1 MASYKTQGIILKR
14 TNLGEADRIL
24 TIYTKNKGKIKV
36 VAKGVRKTL
45 SKLAGHLEL
54 FCLTKLE
61 IAEGRNLDI
70 ITGADT
76 LKCFIKIRSN
86 LEATNTAY
94 YLAEIVQNLMAENQS
109 HPEIFKLLDE
119 VLEHL
124 DNGQSKLLLAYFEI
138 NFLSYAGFRPELYHC
153 LSCDKDAIS
162 KENYFSF
169 HEGGLVCGECH
180 KGDIK
185 ISDEAI
191 KVLRLFLNRRISAI
205 QKIKT
210 HPKLAKEIENITSSY
225 INNIYQKEFKSK
237 RFLKTR

>member
-1 MASYKTQGIILKR
+1 MNYKTKGIVLKR
-14 TNLGEADRIL
+14 MNLGEADRIL
-24 TIYTKNKGKIKV
+24 TILTLKHGKIKAI
-36 VAKGVRKTL
+36 AKGVRKTL

-54 FCLTKLE
+54 FCLTDFI
-61 IAEGRNLDI
+61 IAEGKSLDI
-70 ITGADT
+70 ITAAQT
-76 LKCFIKIRSN
+76 LKCFIN
-86 LEATNTAY
+86 LRGNSEAINIAY
-94 YLAEIVQNLMAENQS
+94 YLSEIVENMTAENQANAD
-109 HPEIFKLLDE
+109 IFNLLDE
-119 VLEHL
+119 VLEQI

-169 HEGGLVCGECH
+169 REGGLVCGECH

-191 KVLRLFLNRRISAI
+191 KVLRLFLGRRISAI

-237 RFLKTR
+237 RFLKK